1 MKKYKLSILLASA
14 VLGGVG
20 ATYLSAEVNEV
31 SAAEVKTEVVT
42 PATTTN
48 KNEVTP
54 AGATAPATQATA
66 PKEVKNIGEVQGES
80 HESPLAGKEVIIN
93 NVVVTKTDKT
103 GFYVQDKV
111 SDNNPRTSD
120 AVYVASK
127 DKVESGDLL
136 KVQGTVKEG
145 YMEEYSVKQGQ
156 TFKKPASSLT
166 VTQIINA
173 TITKLG
179 KADLPK
185 ALNISEKMPKD
196 IVDNTPTK
204 YNPETE
210 ALDYWE
216 SLEGMLVEVT
226 KPRVTGPQYKGD
238 IYVLPGDYKG
248 QKLNNIGGV
257 NLRPGVQNTEVL
269 PITVGNDF
277 VAKAKDYFNDNI
289 SGVVTYRN
297 KTYKID
303 PTTVPTLQDGGL
315 KREVSKI
322 YPAEDKLTIA
332 SYNIENFSANN
343 KGHDETPEEKVDK
356 IANSFIKE
364 VHSPDIITLI
374 EVQDNNGGVN
384 DGTVDGVKSGEK
396 LAQRIKSLGGPDY
409 KYTEIAPVDGK
420 DGGKPGANIRVAYL
434 YNPKRVTLIGK
445 EKGGSEEAARF
456 VNGHLEKN
464 PARIDPTSV
473 HFEKVRK
480 SLAAEFEFKG
490 ERIVV
495 IANHLK
501 SKLGDDAIYGS
512 NQPSV
517 ENTRPKRIEEAKI
530 LNAFIKEGLRQNPNL
545 KFVLTGD
552 FNDFEFSDSVRTIV
566 GNELVNLMAEH
577 EQGDRYSYFY
587 RGSNQ
592 SLDNILISKNIKDK
606 VVFSPVHINASFME
620 EHGRASDHDP
630 VVVQIDFSKKEISTT
645 PTQPGAS
652 VNPVNSNSPK
662 DSANLATSEKTGK
675 DYVRTVTL
683 ADGVTVSVKYDE
695 SKINNVDK
703 FVAQDI
709 TGERAKEIEELVKEF
724 NSNLNVVR
732 TLDLHFEDKDGNEL
746 KATGEKRVVTLAVA
760 KDENQQLKVYHVKDS
775 VLEEIKE
782 TSYTD
787 GKLTFNTNHFS
798 TFVIATQSSAS
809 RKNNSTQADATNT
822 ISQKTSNVQDDK
834 KSRILPN
841 TGINSSST
849 EVAGLGLIALV
860 GLAVRRKL
868 SK

>member
-42 PATTTN
+42 PAATTD
-48 KNEVTP
+48 KNEGTP
-54 AGATAPATQATA
+54 AGATASAVQVTA

-111 SDNNPRTSD
+111 SDNNSRTSD

-127 DKVESGDLL
+127 DKVASGDLL

-145 YMEEYSVKQGQ
+145 YMEEYSVKPGQ
-156 TFKKPASSLT
+156 TFKKPAGSLT

-179 KADLPK
+179 KTELPK

-196 IVDNTPTK
+196 IVDQTPTK

-216 SLEGMLVEVT
+216 SLEGMRVEVT
-226 KPRVTGPQYKGD
+226 KPKVTGPQYKGD

-269 PITVGNDF
+269 PVTVGNKF
-277 VAKAKDYFNDNI
+277 VAKAKDYFNENI

-303 PTTVPTLQDGGL
+303 PSTVPTLQDGGL

-343 KGHDETPEEKVDK
+343 NGHDETPEEKVDK

-464 PARIDPTSV
+464 PARIDPKSV

-517 ENTRPKRIEEAKI
+517 ENTKAKRIEEAKI

-552 FNDFEFSDSVRTIV
+552 FNDFEFSDSVKTIV

-592 SLDNILISKNIKDK
+592 SLDNVLISKNIKDK

-630 VVVQIDFSKKEISTT
+630 VVVQIDFSKPAAPES
-645 PTQPGAS
+645 PGLKPI
-652 VNPVNSNSPK
+652 NPANPDSLK
-662 DSANLATSEKTGK
+662 DSTNSATSEQTEK
-675 DYVRTVTL
+675 DVVRTVRL
-683 ADGVTVSVKYDE
+683 ADGVTVSVKYNE
-695 SKINNVDK
+695 SKINNIDK

-709 TGERAKEIEELVKEF
+709 TGERAKEIKELVKEF
-724 NSNLNVVR
+724 NSELNVVR
-732 TLDLHFEDKDGNEL
+732 TLELHFEDKDGKEL
-746 KATGEKRVVTLAVA
+746 KATGENRVVTLAVA
-760 KDENQQLKVYHVKDS
+760 KDENQQLKVYHVNGN
-775 VLEEIKE
+775 VLEEIKN
-782 TSYTD
+782 TSYED

-798 TFVIATQSSAS
+798 TFVITAQSLVLG
-809 RKNNSTQADATNT
+809 NNTAQADATNT
-822 ISQKTSNVQDDK
+822 VPKEAPRAKEDK
-834 KSRILPN
+834 KAKILPN